1 VSVDFSKKI
10 TEEQLQDVI
19 FAALGSG
26 GFVRYSSH
34 FKDMMDERGYTNQDV
49 NYILRFGKLVTAEF
63 KAEYGDWCYEIRGV
77 TPDGEKG
84 ALLTV
89 VLSERKIL
97 MITALG
103 GV

>member
-1 VSVDFSKKI
+1 MSVDYSKKI
-10 TEEQLQDVI
+10 SEEQLQDVI
-19 FAALGSG
+19 FAALGSR

-34 FKDMMDERGYTNQDV
+34 FKDMMDERGYSNQDV
-49 NYILRFGKLVTAEF
+49 RYILRFGKLVSAEF
-63 KAEYGDWCYEIRGV
+63 SEEYSDWCYELRGM
-77 TPDGEKG
+77 TPDGEDG

-89 VLSERKIL
+89 VLSERRIL